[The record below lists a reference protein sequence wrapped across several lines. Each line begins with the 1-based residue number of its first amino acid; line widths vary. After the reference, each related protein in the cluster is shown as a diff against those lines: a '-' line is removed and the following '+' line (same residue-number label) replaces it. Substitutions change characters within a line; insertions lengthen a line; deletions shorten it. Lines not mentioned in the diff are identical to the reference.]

1 MELHLRGK
9 KALVMSSSR
18 GLGAGIASELA
29 AEGVDVLLT
38 GRNVTQ
44 LQKLTDKINAA
55 GGGGA
60 EYETADLA
68 KLESVEILAKAVE
81 EKFGGADILI
91 ANTGGPP
98 PGRMVESDVSN
109 LTTHFDIMVARVAAI
124 TGRLTPY
131 MQKKAGV
138 GSLLLVLQVLY
149 SQFLI

>member
-55 GGGGA
+55 GGGRA

-68 KLESVEILAKAVE
+68 KPEAVEILAEAVE
-81 EKFGGADILI
+81 EKFGGADIL
-91 ANTGGPP
+91 
-98 PGRMVESDVSN
+98 
-109 LTTHFDIMVARVAAI
+109 
-124 TGRLTPY
+124 
-131 MQKKAGV
+131 
-138 GSLLLVLQVLY
+138 SL
-149 SQFLI
+149 IHI